1 LNPRRKSL
9 IRRAIEMRC
18 IPCEM
23 KKWWSTLKNLIWERY
38 DARKGTGWNTGNES
52 PDLLHAA
59 LWNSDLISPIVIE
72 LILELRP
79 HFHIYEKQPGTY
91 FSPIHVAAE
100 VPSYIPLP
108 FERNLSMGAA
118 LEMITLLDVD
128 ALISRT
134 NKGRLP
140 LHMAIA
146 SGKGWTDLKR
156 MINIVPAT
164 LSIRDPLTGLFPFQM
179 VACGSAV
186 VSNHRTIR
194 AKMAYTQL
202 NNNSPKENSRLLRSF
217 SNAYELDKLN
227 SVYSFLR
234 VKPSLIC
241 RI

>member
-1 LNPRRKSL
+1 
-9 IRRAIEMRC
+9 
-18 IPCEM
+18 M
-23 KKWWSTLKNLIWERY
+23 KKWWSTLKNLMWERY
-38 DARKGTGWNTGNES
+38 DARKGIGWNTGNES

-59 LWNSDLISPIVIE
+59 LWNSDLISPIVVE

-79 HFHIYEKQPGTY
+79 HFHIYEKQPGTD

-108 FERNLSMGAA
+108 FERNLSMGSA

-164 LSIRDPLTGLFPFQM
+164 LSIRDPLTGLFPFRWLPVGALLFLTIELFVPRWLTLSSTIIVQKRILGF
-179 VACGSAV
+179 CG
-186 VSNHRTIR
+186 H
-194 AKMAYTQL
+194 
-202 NNNSPKENSRLLRSF
+202 
-217 SNAYELDKLN
+217 
-227 SVYSFLR
+227 
-234 VKPSLIC
+234 SLMLMNWIS
-241 RI
+241 